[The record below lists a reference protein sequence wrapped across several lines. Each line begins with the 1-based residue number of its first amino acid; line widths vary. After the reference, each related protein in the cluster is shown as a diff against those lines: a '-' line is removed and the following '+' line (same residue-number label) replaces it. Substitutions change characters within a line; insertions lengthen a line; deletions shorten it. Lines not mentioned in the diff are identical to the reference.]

1 MTGGLLACHGVL
13 KPMAKL
19 LFSKGLLALA
29 ALFAVFSGCATGE
42 PKIAHQFPPGTL
54 DAQPAPA
61 PPMPGMDSFGKAI
74 EYRSS
79 PVAADYVPGHA
90 ARAAL
95 PVELN
100 CNIVDSFG
108 ESSAC
113 RYFELKLSRV
123 MKSGEP
129 QSISIRANEKGV
141 FHLPREWIQPA
152 IELRL
157 ASKSAQYRVVEGDRF
172 PAREIPKQVK
182 VERLER

>member
-1 MTGGLLACHGVL
+1 
-13 KPMAKL
+13 MAKL

-29 ALFAVFSGCATGE
+29 ALFLVASGCATGE

-61 PPMPGMDSFGKAI
+61 PYVPGMDSFGKPI

-79 PVAADYVPGHA
+79 PVAGDYVPGHA

-95 PVELN
+95 PVEMK
-100 CNIVDSFG
+100 CNMVDSFG
-108 ESSAC
+108 EATTC
-113 RYFELKLSRV
+113 RFFELRLSRV
-123 MKSGEP
+123 MKAGGDP
-129 QSISIRANEKGV
+129 QSISIRANDKGV
-141 FHLPREWIQPA
+141 FEIPREWIQPA

-157 ASKSAQYRVVEGDRF
+157 ATKSSAFRVVEGDRF

-182 VERLER
+182 VERLERAQ